1 MCYNIIWT
9 KIIRRKGR
17 IGEILPMHSMTG
29 YGRAFREIDGRQLT
43 VELKS
48 VNHRFLDVAVRAPRS
63 LMFLEDAARKQIG
76 ARLSRG
82 HVDVFLTY
90 RNLRTDA
97 RRVTVDRALFD
108 AYAAALEGLSD
119 CGLRDDRTLLG
130 VARMPDVLAVTE
142 AEEDTDAVRALL
154 EATLG
159 EALDQLA
166 AMRQREGD
174 AIRRDLTGRVDAIER
189 MTGEIEARY
198 PDTVREYTERLRASV
213 LELAGS
219 GLDEA
224 RLMMEVAVMA
234 DRSAIAEET
243 VRLRSHVRQ
252 LRGLFDS
259 PEPVGRRVDFII
271 QELNHEVNTVSSK
284 SQDIPITRLTVDM
297 KAEIEKLREQVQN
310 IE

>member
-1 MCYNIIWT
+1 
-9 KIIRRKGR
+9 
-17 IGEILPMHSMTG
+17 MHSMTG

-48 VNHRFLDVAVRAPRS
+48 VNHRFLDVSVRLPRS
-63 LMFLEDAARKQIG
+63 LMFLEDPARKQVA
-76 ARLSRG
+76 ARLNRG

-97 RRVTVDRALFD
+97 RKVSVDRALFE
-108 AYAAALEGLSD
+108 AYAAALDSVAGL
-119 CGLRDDRTLLG
+119 GLPDDRTLMG
-130 VARMPDVLAVTE
+130 VARMPDVMTVTE
-142 AEEDTDAVRALL
+142 AEEDQEAVLALL
-154 EATLG
+154 TETLS
-159 EALDQLA
+159 EALDGLVAMRAREGESICRDLA
-166 AMRQREGD
+166 A
-174 AIRRDLTGRVDAIER
+174 RVGAIER
-189 MTGEIEARY
+189 MTGEVEARY
-198 PDTVREYTERLRASV
+198 PETVEAYKARLRAAME
-213 LELAGS
+213 ELIGS
-219 GLDEA
+219 GADEA

-252 LRGLFDS
+252 LQSLFEAD
-259 PEPVGRRVDFII
+259 EPIGRRVDFIV
-271 QELNHEVNTVSSK
+271 QELNREVNTITSK